1 MQRFSLG
8 RKFDVGDSD
17 VGDFMLTKVFWCDT
31 NDQNQHR
38 SPIVDDKRLV
48 IHLSTLSSTFV
59 TNIDVAFSRTYNI
72 DNIQAKTEHKKA
84 AKEKKIV
91 EELDEQKKAVEEM
104 LKKRKEDELK
114 EAATKL
120 AKDVE
125 AEKAKLEEE
134 RKLEELRLKKKF
146 QQDKEE
152 AKKKEELKKQEDEK
166 KAEEEEKLRKEQE
179 RRKAEEDNMK
189 KKLEETMKRRKG
201 MYYSI
206 YDISRSHGQEST
218 YRFRSRS
225 RADGFWC
232 ADS

>member
-1 MQRFSLG
+1 
-8 RKFDVGDSD
+8 
-17 VGDFMLTKVFWCDT
+17 
-31 NDQNQHR
+31 
-38 SPIVDDKRLV
+38 
-48 IHLSTLSSTFV
+48 
-59 TNIDVAFSRTYNI
+59 
-72 DNIQAKTEHKKA
+72 
-84 AKEKKIV
+84 
-91 EELDEQKKAVEEM
+91 M

-152 AKKKEELKKQEDEK
+152 AKKKEELKKIEDEK

-206 YDISRSHGQEST
+206 YQVHMARNPKIASSRVLGLTGFGARIPDLGNSKQSILKIIHDKLWKK
-218 YRFRSRS
+218 RSKNVQIGEVR
-225 RADGFWC
+225 
-232 ADS
+232 